1 MPKTRNHFG
10 IFYNKNAYLL
20 ALKYNLDLYNKNSYI
35 SNNKYITFLDV
46 NYIVD
51 NLWMDH
57 FFYNLNPPINLN
69 NFDYLFMKN
78 YIFNKYNSS
87 QFI

>member
-1 MPKTRNHFG
+1 MPKTRNHCG

-20 ALKYNLDLYNKNSYI
+20 ALKYNLDLYNKNSYV
-35 SNNKYITFLDV
+35 SYNKYISFLDV
-46 NYIVD
+46 KYIVD

-57 FFYNLNPPINLN
+57 FFYNIDPPIYLN
-69 NFDYLFMKN
+69 DFDHLFMKN
-78 YIFNKYNSS
+78 YIFNKYNFS